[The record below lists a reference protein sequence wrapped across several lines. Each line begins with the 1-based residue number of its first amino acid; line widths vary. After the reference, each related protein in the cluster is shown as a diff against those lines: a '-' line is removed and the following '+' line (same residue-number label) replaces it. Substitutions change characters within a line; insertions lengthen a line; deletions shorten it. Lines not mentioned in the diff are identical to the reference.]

1 MDLLILSTSLDTP
14 KKWLNYV
21 PLSPWVTLDHFTRR
35 SLSSLSKTV
44 NTMKSDRRNMSNIF
58 KSVKGQV
65 LCSWDIEEVKS
76 WKPEQNFEGEC
87 GFEEWSYRKI
97 KSEKFNPKIQ
107 ECNKDAEICQP
118 DFFFVQSEPIWAST
132 NDQDQHRANR
142 TFILTFLLRTIFNC
156 V

>member
-1 MDLLILSTSLDTP
+1 MTTMDLLILSTSMDTP

-118 DFFFVQSEPIWAST
+118 DFFSSNRSQLGPALMTKT
-132 NDQDQHRANR
+132 N
-142 TFILTFLLRTIFNC
+142 TELTELSS
-156 V
+156 

>member
-1 MDLLILSTSLDTP
+1 MTTMDLLILSTSMDTP
-14 KKWLNYV
+14 KKWLKYV
-21 PLSPWVTLDHFTRR
+21 NR
-35 SLSSLSKTV
+35 SLPELLWTTSPEEACLHFPKRWTP
-44 NTMKSDRRNMSNIF
+44 SDRRNMSNIF
-58 KSVKGQV
+58 KSVKGRV

-118 DFFFVQSEPIWAST
+118 DFFSSNRSKLGPVLMTKT
-132 NDQDQHRANR
+132 N
-142 TFILTFLLRTIFNC
+142 TELTELSS
-156 V
+156 